1 MNSNYGSIQNQSFK
15 LHEAKIVIYSRKKK
29 TWDKTE
35 GKDGYEEVPV
45 SSDLNPLRLV
55 VDRLMT
61 QSEQI

>member
-15 LHEAKIVIYSRKKK
+15 LHEAKIVTYSRKR